1 MNKGK
6 NSSFNNKDKNELKMF
21 DCEYCDKPFSQ
32 DGLKSHVNEFH
43 KALKCGDCK
52 KHHLFGKCEKKYLCQ
67 FCNKSFYGKDYYI
80 NHIKTVHE
88 IVSLDQ
94 KDHKCE
100 LCEKS
105 FSQSANLKK
114 HVTTVHKGAKKF
126 KCLSCGKLIPDVSVL
141 NNIIHKF
148 HNVSKDYTCDNCGK
162 LNHPKSKNT
171 TPPSHTE
178 TVHEEK
184 KTFSCKSCDKR
195 FTQSRNLK
203 LHINK
208 VHKGQEIFPCK
219 SCGKNFTQ
227 SNNLILHINSV
238 HKGQKNFPCKSCDK
252 SFDYANALKKHI
264 TKAHEKIVPNA
275 QQQDKV
281 VVPEKKQIPPVHEGL
296 KNNSSINCPACEATF
311 ATALLFQEHYI
322 THITFMHNG
331 LQTEDF
337 LNWMKKFQKMLKC
350 RCICPCDIPSGETD
364 KCDHCGKTNKRIYT
378 HELCTCD
385 RIGNLQDA
393 RVKLQK
399 YLPDFQ
405 KFNILMFFCERTMN
419 EDKYAKQFLKSYPKK
434 IAISVPGNGKCFYSA
449 LTIALGISMQ
459 FTNVLRISVFFKLLE
474 DWDKIQEKVKQRFRK
489 VLGDNEKD
497 VSSVKEDIFAILS
510 NCISMTGY
518 SDYHQIIAASELL
531 NVNIN
536 LTIPEEY
543 AEALQDERK
552 IMQGAYVGHFKD
564 ISKPRVIKLLF
575 YSESGNLPNHFVLLL
590 KMKKITNVNSVQNKE
605 NEKDDSKKVE
615 HEMENSLEID
625 DDGVGNSDS
634 MERKTK
640 ESKSDICKFCDI
652 PPFQSDK
659 DLKQHN
665 LTKHICDTCG
675 KEFKQPSHLQRH
687 INEVHEQI
695 TIRAYKCNLCSKGFK
710 NNVALKTHQRVHTQ
724 EKKYSCNTCGKVF
737 SSKQTLQNHSRKF
750 HEESTAMYTCGIC
763 NKAYPSQSHLN
774 RHINLVHNN
783 KKK

>member
-6 NSSFNNKDKNELKMF
+6 NSSFNNKDKNELKMVEVN
-21 DCEYCDKPFSQ
+21 CEYCDQPFSQ

-88 IVSLDQ
+88 IVSLGQ
-94 KDHKCE
+94 KDHKCK

-105 FSQSANLKK
+105 FSQSADLKK
-114 HVTTVHKGAKKF
+114 HVTTVHKEAKKF

-148 HNVSKDYTCDNCGK
+148 HKVSKDYTCDNCGK

-227 SNNLILHINSV
+227 SNNLTLHINSV
-238 HKGQKNFPCKSCDK
+238 HKGQKNFPCKSCNKRFMKFGSLQKHKKTVHEKQTPQSKEDYESTNSPKYYKCDICDKNFRKENSLKSHISSKPLFHEQTLENHNQTVHKGIKSFPCKSCDK

-281 VVPEKKQIPPVHEGL
+281 VVPEKQQIPPVHEGL

-311 ATALLFQEHYI
+311 ATALLFKEHYI

-364 KCDHCGKTNKRIYT
+364 KSKKNIICDHCGKTNKRIYT

-385 RIGNLQDA
+385 RIGNLQVA

-405 KFNILMFFCERTMN
+405 KFNILMFFCEGTMN
-419 EDKYAKQFLKSYPKK
+419 EDKCAKQFLKSCPKK

-474 DWDKIQEKVKQRFRK
+474 DWDKIQEKVEQRFRK
-489 VLGDNEKD
+489 VLGENEKD

-536 LTIPEEY
+536 LTIPKEY

-552 IMQGAYVGHFKD
+552 IMQGSYVGHFKD

-590 KMKKITNVNSVQNKE
+590 KMKKITNVNSVENKE
-605 NEKDDSKKVE
+605 NEKDD
-615 HEMENSLEID
+615 
-625 DDGVGNSDS
+625 
-634 MERKTK
+634 
-640 ESKSDICKFCDI
+640 
-652 PPFQSDK
+652 
-659 DLKQHN
+659 
-665 LTKHICDTCG
+665 
-675 KEFKQPSHLQRH
+675 
-687 INEVHEQI
+687 
-695 TIRAYKCNLCSKGFK
+695 
-710 NNVALKTHQRVHTQ
+710 
-724 EKKYSCNTCGKVF
+724 
-737 SSKQTLQNHSRKF
+737 
-750 HEESTAMYTCGIC
+750 
-763 NKAYPSQSHLN
+763 
-774 RHINLVHNN
+774 
-783 KKK
+783 